1 MDTVNFS
8 KQLSVK
14 KKYDV
19 IVAGGG
25 VAGVAAAVSVAKRG
39 RSVLLL
45 EKSNI
50 LGGLGTLG
58 LINMFVPMCNGR
70 GKQIIKGLADK
81 WLWMSTEIGYNTI
94 PKDWQNGEPKE
105 PTKQRLCQVYSPY
118 VFALQL
124 MEETKNSGVEL
135 LFDCIA
141 TYPVMEGNRCTGVI
155 TDSKSGLE
163 CYACDELIDTTGDAD
178 LLRRSGMPTVP
189 GQNYFTYAGK
199 AITIAG
205 CKKAAEIYYK
215 SILEYFGLEKAK

>member
-58 LINMFVPMCNGR
+58 LINMFVPMFNSPINAGAAAM
-70 GKQIIKGLADK
+70 IAGLI
-81 WLWMSTEIGYNTI
+81 LVPVVSLLT
-94 PKDWQNGEPKE
+94 PKMDPN
-105 PTKQRLCQVYSPY
+105 QVD
-118 VFALQL
+118 ALFECY
-124 MEETKNSGVEL
+124 EET
-135 LFDCIA
+135 
-141 TYPVMEGNRCTGVI
+141 
-155 TDSKSGLE
+155 
-163 CYACDELIDTTGDAD
+163 
-178 LLRRSGMPTVP
+178 TVVH
-189 GQNYFTYAGK
+189 
-199 AITIAG
+199 
-205 CKKAAEIYYK
+205 KKVALPEQ
-215 SILEYFGLEKAK
+215 END